1 MLKYM
6 VISVLLNY
14 RLESGETVSV
24 TVSDRNADVH
34 SSGGIC
40 FSWDDVSLFDV
51 TSGRNIGYIEKG
63 RFLLMQWAV
72 SDLAFAGFNKNIS
85 AVAVDL

>member
-1 MLKYM
+1 MKH
-6 VISVLLNY
+6 IGLLS
-14 RLESGETVSV
+14 LS
-24 TVSDRNADVH
+24 NADVH

-63 RFLLMQWAV
+63 EVFTDAMG
-72 SDLAFAGFNKNIS
+72 S
-85 AVAVDL
+85 